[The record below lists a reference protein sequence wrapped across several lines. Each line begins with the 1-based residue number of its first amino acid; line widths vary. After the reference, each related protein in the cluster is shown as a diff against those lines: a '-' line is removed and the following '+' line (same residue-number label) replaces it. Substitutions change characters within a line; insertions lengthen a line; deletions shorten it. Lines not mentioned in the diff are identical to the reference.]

1 MLIARPHEI
10 ETHRGFSTCMNILN
24 NDLESYNKSKEV
36 TTL

>member
-24 NDLESYNKSKEV
+24 NDLE
-36 TTL
+36 LQ